1 MELLLIVAVAVG
13 VFWWVFLRAKPKD
26 PLPSTDA
33 ELRPLRL
40 APSPPPQR
48 ASTTVEVAV
57 RQPTLPSGI
66 EAQILAALKAGG
78 DPDEEWM
85 RGDPSDDGRI
95 RLMPWQGQ
103 FKSVA
108 GETFKNPDGVS
119 RQTILSHA
127 EPGAGVYLVAEPT
140 NQHDP
145 DAVAVY
151 LDAGGGA
158 TAQIGYL
165 PRDHGMSG
173 DIASGSVLAW
183 LARVAQRN
191 PTSPLGAV
199 LYVVVRNGPA
209 PVATNATPPARAP
222 SGGLGVSGCIA
233 VVVVVGGTLYFYA
246 FDVFVPKQ
254 ASEASN
260 WSAPAP
266 RAAADPYDQTGCS
279 ASKRAIGD
287 KLKSPGSAKWVSC
300 QVTTEAGVQNVR
312 LVVDSQNASGGL
324 VRTEWMTRVRNNN
337 VESVD
342 QFR

>member
-209 PVATNATPPARAP
+209 
-222 SGGLGVSGCIA
+222 
-233 VVVVVGGTLYFYA
+233 
-246 FDVFVPKQ
+246 
-254 ASEASN
+254 
-260 WSAPAP
+260 
-266 RAAADPYDQTGCS
+266 
-279 ASKRAIGD
+279 
-287 KLKSPGSAKWVSC
+287 
-300 QVTTEAGVQNVR
+300 
-312 LVVDSQNASGGL
+312 
-324 VRTEWMTRVRNNN
+324 
-337 VESVD
+337 
-342 QFR
+342 